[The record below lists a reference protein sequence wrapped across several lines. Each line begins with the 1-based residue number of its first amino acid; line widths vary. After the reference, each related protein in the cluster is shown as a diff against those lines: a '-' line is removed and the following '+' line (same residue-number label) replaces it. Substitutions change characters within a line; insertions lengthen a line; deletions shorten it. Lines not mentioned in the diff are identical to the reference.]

1 MTHIHQKILS
11 ECRFTCSY
19 LEEIRKYIIGLKAFE
34 QKDII
39 YSGTK
44 ALKDYD
50 KLFAHA
56 VQRNKGFGNNSEQ

>member
-1 MTHIHQKILS
+1 MFSYFCFH
-11 ECRFTCSY
+11 FTYSY
-19 LEEIRKYIIGLKAFE
+19 LEDIRKDIIRLKAFE
-34 QKDII
+34 QRDII

>member
-1 MTHIHQKILS
+1 MFSFYRLRNIIQAIL
-11 ECRFTCSY
+11 RP
-19 LEEIRKYIIGLKAFE
+19 KPFE

-56 VQRNKGFGNNSEQ
+56 VERNKGFGNNSEQ